1 MPLLLLFPVA
11 APAAAVTGD
20 SRTYFQSRETVNNT
34 KLLGAYEYLDLAV
47 QNIGP
52 ETITFHTGGW
62 LRYDITGE
70 DFDKKSSTDLQYA
83 YLSFKS
89 KTDNTVVNLGRVMVF
104 EGVAAERV
112 DGVYARTDLMGG
124 FGISGFGGR
133 PTATGAEQLQNET
146 IYGARFSHRLSDL
159 YKIGVSYLEEDK
171 DGVVSRKEKGVDL
184 WMHPLSKVELLG
196 RSGYNAVTR
205 GWMENAYY
213 LFLGP
218 FEKLRLNTEA
228 SQISYKDYFSSAT
241 SAAFKFQAGVLDPN
255 EQARILGEE
264 ASYAVTDRM
273 LVSADYKIY
282 RYEIAGHAEYFGG
295 KVKYSLSGAGLGGSL
310 HRMEGSTSNLRYSE
324 YRVYGYKKFGKID
337 LALDVIDVSYD
348 SPLNGVK
355 DAYSASLAVLYDSK
369 AEWKAGADI
378 EYSHNPDF
386 DKDVRAFVKFLYRF
400 GAGSKGGG

>member
-124 FGISGFGGR
+124 FGI
-133 PTATGAEQLQNET
+133 
-146 IYGARFSHRLSDL
+146 
-159 YKIGVSYLEEDK
+159 
-171 DGVVSRKEKGVDL
+171 
-184 WMHPLSKVELLG
+184 
-196 RSGYNAVTR
+196 
-205 GWMENAYY
+205 
-213 LFLGP
+213 
-218 FEKLRLNTEA
+218 
-228 SQISYKDYFSSAT
+228 
-241 SAAFKFQAGVLDPN
+241 
-255 EQARILGEE
+255 
-264 ASYAVTDRM
+264 
-273 LVSADYKIY
+273 
-282 RYEIAGHAEYFGG
+282 
-295 KVKYSLSGAGLGGSL
+295 
-310 HRMEGSTSNLRYSE
+310 
-324 YRVYGYKKFGKID
+324 
-337 LALDVIDVSYD
+337 
-348 SPLNGVK
+348 
-355 DAYSASLAVLYDSK
+355 
-369 AEWKAGADI
+369 
-378 EYSHNPDF
+378 
-386 DKDVRAFVKFLYRF
+386 
-400 GAGSKGGG
+400 